1 MTISLARMLDLTE
14 PIHERALE
22 FALFLKPE
30 HLVLS
35 PGKGGRSVRSILVH
49 VVDAEAYWVE
59 GVIKGG
65 AREAFD
71 PADYPTGETVRDAW
85 RRQRRST
92 RALLD
97 ELGEGGLARTRD
109 ARRIEGF
116 QPTVEHIL
124 WHVLMHE
131 AHHRGQAML
140 VARLVSGLDPPE
152 TGLL

>member
-1 MTISLARMLDLTE
+1 MTLQLAGLFDLTE
-14 PIHERALE
+14 RAHQRALE
-22 FALFLKPE
+22 FALLLKPE

-49 VVDAEAYWVE
+49 IVDAEGHWVE

-65 AREAFD
+65 RWERLD
-71 PADYPTGETVRDAW
+71 PADFPTGETLRDAW

-92 RALLD
+92 RTLLE
-97 ELGEGGLARTRD
+97 ELGQGGLD
-109 ARRIEGF
+109 GRRRVPLTESLE
-116 QPTVEHIL
+116 PTVEQIL

-140 VARLVSGLDPPE
+140 TARLVSGLEPPD
-152 TGLL
+152 TDLL

>member
-30 HLVLS
+30 HFVLS
-35 PGKGGRSVRSILVH
+35 PGKGARSVRSILVH
-49 VVDAEAYWVE
+49 VADAEAHWVE

-65 AREAFD
+65 AWEALD
-71 PADYPTGETVRDAW
+71 PADFPTGETVRDAW

-97 ELGEGGLARTRD
+97 QLGESGLAQTRQV
-109 ARRIEGF
+109 RWIEGF
-116 QPTVEHIL
+116 EPTLEHIL